1 MMYLDESVQRKLREQ
16 NIISENEVLTQE
28 GDLFVAINVLS
39 QDRRIVTLSESTI
52 FENDVTKKPQLLKG

>member
-1 MMYLDESVQRKLREQ
+1 MYLDESVQRKLREQ